1 MLHFFIFV
9 GDFFMTYTFKPKR
22 VCSVAI
28 KFDLENG
35 IISNVSFNGGCDGNL
50 KAISKLVNGMEASK
64 VIEILKGNDCRGRGT
79 SCADQLAQ
87 GIELAL
93 YEQNEEK

>member
-1 MLHFFIFV
+1 
-9 GDFFMTYTFKPKR
+9 MTYTYKPKR

-35 IISNVSFNGGCDGNL
+35 IISNVSFIGGCDGNL

-79 SCADQLAQ
+79 SCADQLVQ

-93 YEQNEEK
+93 YEQNEGK